1 MSPMQ
6 HMGRGHDRIEE
17 EYQRPVPMGSQQ
29 IILGHQNKRNV
40 KTSENAKR
48 SKGVALKVQNLNDMV
63 QIVKKRPKMKHVEK
77 VAYKE

>member
-1 MSPMQ
+1 MSPIQ
-6 HMGRGHDRIEE
+6 RVNHSNEE
-17 EYQRPVPMGSQQ
+17 EFARPVPMGSQQ

-40 KTSENAKR
+40 KTSENTKR
-48 SKGVALKVQNLNDMV
+48 SKGAVVKIQTLNDMV